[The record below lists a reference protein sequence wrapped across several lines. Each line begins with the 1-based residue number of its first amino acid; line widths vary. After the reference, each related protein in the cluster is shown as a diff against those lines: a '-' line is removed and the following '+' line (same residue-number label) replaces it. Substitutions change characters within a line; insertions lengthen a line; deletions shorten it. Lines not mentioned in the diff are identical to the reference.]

1 MTLAWINLAS
11 GRSVGLTRLTI
22 SSTYGGMLEGYPNRG
37 MNDALIARLGS
48 RRESAYDSL
57 PVHVITPPRSL
68 PGADQG
74 AARMP
79 FGPVET
85 LPPVCCEGYFH
96 SGPVDEEGLDPV
108 LHESRLIVVWFRED
122 LAPAVAD
129 FAATAVHGLAW
140 DDLAE
145 DSER

>member
-1 MTLAWINLAS
+1 
-11 GRSVGLTRLTI
+11 
-22 SSTYGGMLEGYPNRG
+22 
-37 MNDALIARLGS
+37 MNDPVIARLGS

-68 PGADQG
+68 PGSDRG

-79 FGPVET
+79 FGLVET
-85 LPPVCCEGYFH
+85 LPPVCCERYFH
-96 SGPVDEEGLDPV
+96 SGPVDEGLDPV
-108 LHESRLIVVWFRED
+108 LHGSRLIVVWFRED

-140 DDLAE
+140 DDLA
-145 DSER
+145 